1 MTVSIFISCI
11 VFIFFYWSL
20 DTCLYIDWSDF
31 TNYTQLN
38 FGSMN
43 LSVLNGN
50 DCRGVTKKLIV
61 WDRCRSLRD
70 QMSFDQGLTKIFGWN
85 WPQWLITRTKVQ
97 WKLKSTLPPKNKKKQ
112 QNPSK
117 LIHMLC
123 FKMCIQSWLYEISS
137 LWSFC
142 HVTDVCTK

>member
-85 WPQWLITRTKVQ
+85 WPQWLITRTKVL
-97 WKLKSTLPPKNKKKQ
+97 WKLKSTLPPKNKKNNKTPA
-112 QNPSK
+112 NSSICFVSK
-117 LIHMLC
+117 C
-123 FKMCIQSWLYEISS
+123 AYS
-137 LWSFC
+137 LDFMKYLPYG
-142 HVTDVCTK
+142 HFVM